1 MKRKLIIGADLW
13 KERIVATIICIV
25 LNLDKGA
32 KDIIQNLASF
42 RHYIL
47 TYILTLVG
55 WYSLMRFKMNTK
67 NCWGIKV
74 GSEVP

>member
-42 RHYIL
+42 FL
-47 TYILTLVG
+47 FKTKTLHPNLHLNFSWMV
-55 WYSLMRFKMNTK
+55 
-67 NCWGIKV
+67 
-74 GSEVP
+74 